1 MLVCVPSHIP
11 LHSSSTTF
19 LAWSITIQS
28 TNMQLWVKGSLY
40 ICKTMGQIA
49 RISIYGKVV
58 KLKNKHEKTYRKG
71 LVIGRRLPNFK

>member
-1 MLVCVPSHIP
+1 
-11 LHSSSTTF
+11 
-19 LAWSITIQS
+19 
-28 TNMQLWVKGSLY
+28 
-40 ICKTMGQIA
+40 MGQIA